1 MIGQIGQNR
10 RATGTFSTHHDAES
24 ALGELRSS
32 GFNMDQI
39 SIIGNNVD
47 RNSDMAGAQKGEHLN
62 DLGNKDR
69 DNKVGEG
76 ATTGAASGGAVGGL
90 TGLLVGLGLV
100 AIPGV
105 GPVMLA
111 GAAATALATTLTGG
125 AIGAAAGGLVGGLV
139 GFGIPK
145 DRAKV
150 YSDRVDQGDY
160 LVMVDGTDQEIRQ
173 AEAIFQ
179 RYGIHEWGI
188 YNSENASTRTGDVS
202 LR

>member
-1 MIGQIGQNR
+1 MIGQYK
-10 RATGTFSTHHDAES
+10 RATGTFSNHQKAEL
-24 ALGELRSS
+24 ALGELRDSR
-32 GFNMDQI
+32 FNMDQI

-47 RNSDMAGAQKGEHLN
+47 RNSDMAGAQQGEHLN
-62 DLGNKDR
+62 DL
-69 DNKVGEG
+69 DNKVSEG
-76 ATTGAASGGAVGGL
+76 TATGAASGGAVGGL

-125 AIGAAAGGLVGGLV
+125 AIGAAAGSLIGGLV
-139 GFGIPK
+139 GLGIPK
-145 DRAKV
+145 DWAKV
-150 YSDRVDQGDY
+150 YSDRVEQGDY
-160 LVMVDGTDQEIRQ
+160 LVIVDGSDQEIRQ

-179 RYGIHEWGI
+179 RHGIHEWGI
-188 YNSENASTRTGDVS
+188 YDSANASSRTGEVS

>member
-1 MIGQIGQNR
+1 MSGQNR
-10 RATGTFSTHHDAES
+10 RATGTFSSHKEAES
-24 ALGELRSS
+24 ALGELRNS

-39 SIIGNNVD
+39 SIIGNNVND
-47 RNSDMAGAQKGEHLN
+47 NSDMAGAQKGEHLK
-62 DLGNKDR
+62 DL
-69 DNKVGEG
+69 DNKADEG
-76 ATTGAASGGAVGGL
+76 AKKGAVSGGAAGGL

-125 AIGAAAGGLVGGLV
+125 AIGAAAGSLVGGLV
-139 GFGIPK
+139 GLGIPK
-145 DRAKV
+145 DRAQA

-160 LVMVDGTDQEIRQ
+160 LVMVDGTDQEVRQ
-173 AEAIFQ
+173 AETIFQ
-179 RYGIHEWGI
+179 RHGIREWGI
-188 YNSENASTRTGDVS
+188 YNSDNASTRTGNAS

>member
-1 MIGQIGQNR
+1 MFGQYK
-10 RATGTFSTHHDAES
+10 RATGTFSNHQKAEL
-24 ALGELRSS
+24 ALGELRES

-39 SIIGNNVD
+39 SIVGNNVD
-47 RNSDMAGAQKGEHLN
+47 HNSDITAEKQVQHLN
-62 DLGNKDR
+62 NL

-76 ATTGAASGGAVGGL
+76 ATTGAASGIAVGGL

-111 GAAATALATTLTGG
+111 GALATTLATTLTGG

-139 GFGIPK
+139 GLGIPK

-150 YSDRVDQGDY
+150 YSDRVDQGDF

-173 AEAIFQ
+173 AEAIFH
-179 RYGIHEWGI
+179 RHGIHEWGI
-188 YNSENASTRTGDVS
+188 YDSDNASTRTGEVS

>member
-1 MIGQIGQNR
+1 MIGQNR
-10 RATGTFSTHHDAES
+10 RATGTFSSHRDAES
-24 ALGELRSS
+24 ALGELRNS

-39 SIIGNNVD
+39 SIIGNNVND
-47 RNSDMAGAQKGEHLN
+47 NSDMAGAQKGEHLN
-62 DLGNKDR
+62 DLDDNDR

-125 AIGAAAGGLVGGLV
+125 AIGAAAGSLVGGLV
-139 GFGIPK
+139 GLGIPK

-150 YSDRVDQGDY
+150 YSDRVDRGDY
-160 LVMVDGTDQEIRQ
+160 LVMVDGSDQEIRQ

-179 RYGIHEWGI
+179 RHNIHEWGI
-188 YNSENASTRTGDVS
+188 YDSNNAVNRADERS

>member
-1 MIGQIGQNR
+1 MIGQNK
-10 RATGTFSTHHDAES
+10 RATGTFSTHREAEA
-24 ALGELRSS
+24 ALGELRNS

-39 SIIGNNVD
+39 SIIGNNVND
-47 RNSDMAGAQKGEHLN
+47 NSNMAGAQTGESIN
-62 DLGNKDR
+62 DL
-69 DNKVGEG
+69 DNKADEG
-76 ATTGAASGGAVGGL
+76 VAKGAVSGGAVGGL

-125 AIGAAAGGLVGGLV
+125 AIGAAAGSLVGGLV
-139 GFGIPK
+139 GLGIPK
-145 DRAKV
+145 DRAEV

-179 RYGIHEWGI
+179 RYGVHEWGI
-188 YNSENASTRTGDVS
+188 YNSENTSTRTGEAA

>member
-1 MIGQIGQNR
+1 MIGQNR
-10 RATGTFSTHHDAES
+10 RATGTFSTHREAES
-24 ALGELRSS
+24 ALGELRNS

-39 SIIGNNVD
+39 SIVGNNVND
-47 RNSDMAGAQKGEHLN
+47 NSDMAGAQTGANLN
-62 DLGNKDR
+62 DL
-69 DNKVGEG
+69 DNKAEEG
-76 ATTGAASGGAVGGL
+76 AKKGATSGGAVGGL

-139 GFGIPK
+139 GLGIPK

-160 LVMVDGTDQEIRQ
+160 LVMVDGTDQEVRQ
-173 AEAIFQ
+173 AEEIFQ
-179 RYGIHEWGI
+179 RHGISEWGI
-188 YNSENASTRTGDVS
+188 YNSDNASTRTAAVS
-202 LR
+202 AR

>member
-10 RATGTFSTHHDAES
+10 RATGTFSTHREAES
-24 ALGELRSS
+24 ALGELRNS

-39 SIIGNNVD
+39 SIIGSNVND
-47 RNSDMAGAQKGEHLN
+47 NSDMAGAQTGENLN
-62 DLGNKDR
+62 DL
-69 DNKVGEG
+69 DNKADEG
-76 ATTGAASGGAVGGL
+76 AKKGAVSGGTAGGL

-139 GFGIPK
+139 GLGIPK

-173 AEAIFQ
+173 AEEIFQ
-179 RYGIHEWGI
+179 RHGIREWGI
-188 YNSENASTRTGDVS
+188 YNSEKASTRTGDVS

>member
-1 MIGQIGQNR
+1 MIGQTK
-10 RATGTFSTHHDAES
+10 RATGTFSSHKEAES
-24 ALGELRSS
+24 ALGELRDS

-39 SIIGNNVD
+39 SIIGNNVN
-47 RNSDMAGAQKGEHLN
+47 RSSDMAGAQQGEHLN
-62 DLGNKDR
+62 DLKDRDR

-76 ATTGAASGGAVGGL
+76 AATGAASGGAVGGL

-125 AIGAAAGGLVGGLV
+125 AIGAAAGSLVGGLV
-139 GFGIPK
+139 GLGIPK
-145 DRAKV
+145 ERAKV
-150 YSDRVDQGDY
+150 YSDRVEQGDY
-160 LVMVDGTDQEIRQ
+160 LVIVDGTDQEIRQ
-173 AEAIFQ
+173 AEEIFQ
-179 RYGIHEWGI
+179 RHSIREWGI
-188 YNSENASTRTGDVS
+188 YNSDNTSTRTGEVS

>member
-1 MIGQIGQNR
+1 MIGQNR
-10 RATGTFSTHHDAES
+10 RATGTFSSHQEAES
-24 ALGELRSS
+24 ALGELRNS

-39 SIIGNNVD
+39 SIIGNNIND
-47 RNSDMAGAQKGEHLN
+47 KSDMAGAQQGEHLN
-62 DLGNKDR
+62 DLNDR

-76 ATTGAASGGAVGGL
+76 AATGAASGGAVGGL

-125 AIGAAAGGLVGGLV
+125 AIGAAAGSLVGGLV
-139 GFGIPK
+139 GLGIPK
-145 DRAKV
+145 ERAKV
-150 YSDRVDQGDY
+150 YSDRVEQGDY
-160 LVMVDGTDQEIRQ
+160 LVMVDGSDQDIRQ

-179 RYGIHEWGI
+179 RYDIHEWGI
-188 YNSENASTRTGDVS
+188 YNSDNASNRTGEVS

>member
-1 MIGQIGQNR
+1 MIGQIEQNR
-10 RATGTFSTHHDAES
+10 RATGTFSSHREAES
-24 ALGELRSS
+24 ALGELRNS

-39 SIIGNNVD
+39 SIIGNNVND
-47 RNSDMAGAQKGEHLN
+47 NSNMAGAQTGENLN
-62 DLGNKDR
+62 DL
-69 DNKVGEG
+69 DNKAEEG
-76 ATTGAASGGAVGGL
+76 AKKGAVSGGAAGGL

-111 GAAATALATTLTGG
+111 GAVATALATTLTGG

-139 GFGIPK
+139 GLGIPK

-160 LVMVDGTDQEIRQ
+160 LVMVDGSEQEIRQ
-173 AEAIFQ
+173 AEVIFR
-179 RYGIHEWGI
+179 RYNVHEWDI
-188 YNSENASTRTGDVS
+188 YDAANSSNRTSQASLG
-202 LR
+202 

>member
-1 MIGQIGQNR
+1 MTVGQQYK
-10 RATGTFSTHHDAES
+10 RATGTFSKHQEAES
-24 ALGELRSS
+24 ALGELRDS

-39 SIIGNNVD
+39 SIVGNNVD
-47 RNSDMAGAQKGEHLN
+47 RNSDMAGAQKGENLK
-62 DLGNKDR
+62 DL
-69 DNKVGEG
+69 DNRAGEG
-76 ATTGAASGGAVGGL
+76 AAKGAASGGTAGGL

-125 AIGAAAGGLVGGLV
+125 AIGAAAGSLIGGLV
-139 GFGIPK
+139 GLGIPK

-150 YSDRVDQGDY
+150 YSDRVEQGDY
-160 LVMVDGTDQEIRQ
+160 LVMVDGSDQEIHQ
-173 AEAIFQ
+173 AETVFQ
-179 RYGIHEWGI
+179 RHGIHEWGI
-188 YNSENASTRTGDVS
+188 YNSENTSNRTGNVS